1 MSLSSIYK
9 INGRR
14 VQVDLENGT
23 TFNNDKNNFVGCS
36 PKCTAYNERT
46 VLFSTQIL

>member
-1 MSLSSIYK
+1 MSLASIYK

-23 TFNNDKNNFVGCS
+23 TFKNDKNNVGCS

-46 VLFSTQIL
+46 VLLSTQIL